1 MQEII
6 APTHCPA
13 CGSVLENVNE
23 LLYCIS
29 KNCVEQQ
36 LKLIENFG
44 SKMKIKGL
52 GPSTVRKLGITQI
65 HELYNLTLEDLIEIL
80 ESEKLATKLFQE
92 ITKSHDAPLNLFLPA
107 MGIPLIG
114 NTATNALSSV
124 CCDLSDISVGRCD
137 LAKIGPKTRESLFT
151 WIDSFDSSLYPQSMK
166 FEKPQ
171 QTSAKAIVCITG
183 KLSSYKTKAEATRV
197 LNDNGYEVKSTI
209 TKDVTILINESGI
222 ESAKVKKAR
231 ASGVTII
238 NKLSNLIGE

>member
-6 APTHCPA
+6 APTQCPS

-23 LLYCIS
+23 LLYCVS
-29 KNCVEQQ
+29 NNCVEQQ

-65 HELYNLTLEDLIEIL
+65 HELYELTLEDLIEIL

-114 NTATNALSSV
+114 NTATNALASV
-124 CCDLSDISVGRCD
+124 CCSLSDISVGRCD

-151 WIDSFDSSLYPQSMK
+151 WIDSFDSSLYPQSCLLY
-166 FEKPQ
+166 
-171 QTSAKAIVCITG
+171 TSPSPRDVEESRMP
-183 KLSSYKTKAEATRV
+183 SSA
-197 LNDNGYEVKSTI
+197 
-209 TKDVTILINESGI
+209 
-222 ESAKVKKAR
+222 
-231 ASGVTII
+231 
-238 NKLSNLIGE
+238 